1 MKKLLLF
8 LTVFLVFGLVIA
20 EEVQVGEYTI
30 EDVTITLFEERE
42 MEPEPEPEPE
52 PEVEKQEEEVVPENK
67 EKPKIFYIQPIAG
80 IGVMMEHL
88 SFTVALDSYFLLNP
102 QGRKMNFYLG
112 TEIGFRY
119 TPYIDYNTSFI
130 EGRIFEVPIQALFVF
145 DAQINPQYSTRLGG
159 WFSFGPNLIWEN
171 NLQETNTMEYYTW
184 LAWSTGANITM
195 NNVVIRFGVTGYYT
209 FFDFILAVGYRF

>member
-80 IGVMMEHL
+80 IGVMMEH
-88 SFTVALDSYFLLNP
+88 
-102 QGRKMNFYLG
+102 
-112 TEIGFRY
+112 
-119 TPYIDYNTSFI
+119 
-130 EGRIFEVPIQALFVF
+130 
-145 DAQINPQYSTRLGG
+145 
-159 WFSFGPNLIWEN
+159 
-171 NLQETNTMEYYTW
+171 
-184 LAWSTGANITM
+184 
-195 NNVVIRFGVTGYYT
+195 
-209 FFDFILAVGYRF
+209 

>member
-8 LTVFLVFGLVIA
+8 LTVFLFFGFLIA
-20 EEVQVGEYTI
+20 EEVKTGEYDFGDIT
-30 EDVTITLFEERE
+30 VTLFEERE
-42 MEPEPEPEPE
+42 PEPEPEKEPEPEPEPE
-52 PEVEKQEEEVVPENK
+52 KEPEVEKQEEKVAPENK

-88 SFTVALDSYFLLNP
+88 SFTVALDSYFLLDP

-159 WFSFGPNLIWEN
+159 WLK
-171 NLQETNTMEYYTW
+171 QY
-184 LAWSTGANITM
+184 
-195 NNVVIRFGVTGYYT
+195 
-209 FFDFILAVGYRF
+209 